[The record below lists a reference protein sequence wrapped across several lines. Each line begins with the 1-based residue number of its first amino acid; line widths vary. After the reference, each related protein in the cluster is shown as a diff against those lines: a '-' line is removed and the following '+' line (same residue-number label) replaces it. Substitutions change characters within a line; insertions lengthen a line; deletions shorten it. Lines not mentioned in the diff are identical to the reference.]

1 MTVITVMIGGAIGSA
16 LRYGL
21 SVLLNPTATGGM
33 PWGTLAANVLGCLL
47 IGWLSGFLSGASDA
61 VRLGV
66 LVGVLGGFTTFSS
79 FGLETVR
86 LLQSGQFQTG
96 LVYIL
101 MSNVGGLVAVW
112 IGLRSTGDL
121 NSLSM

>member
-1 MTVITVMIGGAIGSA
+1 MTVITVMLGGAIGSA

-21 SVLLNPTATGGM
+21 SVLFNPTASGGM

-47 IGWLSGFLSGASDA
+47 IGGLSTFLSGASDA

-79 FGLETVR
+79 FGLETIR
-86 LLQSGQFQTG
+86 LMQEGDMVAATSYVL
-96 LVYIL
+96 L
-101 MSNVGGLVAVW
+101 SNIGGLLAIVL
-112 IGLRSTGDL
+112 GLRIAS
-121 NSLSM
+121 